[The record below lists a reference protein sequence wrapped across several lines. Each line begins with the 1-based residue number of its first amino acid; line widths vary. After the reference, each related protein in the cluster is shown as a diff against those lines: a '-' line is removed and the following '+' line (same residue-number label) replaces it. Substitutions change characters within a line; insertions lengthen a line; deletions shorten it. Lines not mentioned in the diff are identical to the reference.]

1 MKRGGKPS
9 HDAILHRHHH
19 SLTERALPVAALI
32 REAENAARYRAAQL
46 RPVTLDLAALAQ
58 AMNARRLA

>member
-1 MKRGGKPS
+1 MKRGSKPT
-9 HDAILHRHHH
+9 HNAVLHRHHH

-32 REAENAARYRAAQL
+32 REAEREAQERAAQL
-46 RPVTLDLAALAQ
+46 RPVTFDVTALAQ